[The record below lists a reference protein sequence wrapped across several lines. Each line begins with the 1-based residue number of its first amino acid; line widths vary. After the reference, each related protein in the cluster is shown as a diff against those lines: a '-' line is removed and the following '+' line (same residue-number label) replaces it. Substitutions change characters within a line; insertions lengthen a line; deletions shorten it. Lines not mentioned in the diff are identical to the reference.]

1 MEKSPGG
8 YGEVAPACEWTGMIE
23 LYTSLIIIIY
33 FRTSLGSVEP
43 AGRIVRTVCLS
54 MELDQR
60 PTVLL

>member
-1 MEKSPGG
+1 MEKSPDG
-8 YGEVAPACEWTGMIE
+8 YGAVSPACEWTGMIE

-33 FRTSLGSVEP
+33 FRTSLGFAEP
-43 AGRIVRTVCLS
+43 AGRIVCTVCLS